1 MKVVFERMYHMEH
14 LVSVVIPVYNA
25 EKYLREA
32 LDSIINQTYINLEIV
47 CVDDGSTDSSPE
59 ILEEYKAKDN
69 RIVVYRKEN
78 SGGGAARNYGIER
91 TTGDYLY
98 FFDSDDIAKNS
109 LIEKALSKAVETN
122 ADIVAFD
129 AYTFKDDNIELK
141 TLKKGF
147 NRSILED
154 FDKETFSYKDFP
166 NKILSIIN
174 IVPWNKLIRREIVMK
189 NNVRFD
195 EISSSDDLTFSVM
208 CAAVANKIA
217 VMNEVL
223 LYYRL
228 GHAGTI
234 TSTMRN
240 KLFNVKL
247 ALESVERQIK
257 ALPYAEEIKLSLYY
271 LIIENYCFIFS
282 NYTYDFETQQSK
294 DYYNFIRER
303 FLDDEL
309 GSLTCEDIGNMRIYV
324 MYESIKKH
332 SYEEMLALRSR
343 DITVSLTSYPG
354 RISYVHS
361 VIENIAAQTLKP
373 KRVLLWLAKHQ
384 FPNGNEDLPQNLL
397 DCVSRGEVE
406 IRWCDD
412 DLRSHKKYFYTMQEY
427 PEDIVI
433 TVDDDL
439 VYPPDMIF
447 NLYQSYLAFPD
458 CVSGMRVHV
467 IGVDRKNEK
476 IIDYSKWMKQYDR
489 DILIPSTQFFA
500 TTGAGCLFPP
510 GTVDSHAF
518 NKEKIFELCPFA
530 DDIWMNFM
538 VLAKGVKTVCA
549 VRNFGLRYSAPQENS
564 LFIYNSS
571 NNKNEE
577 QFNAVR
583 DWLEKDFGENYFF
596 DQVSNHCGEFDLND
610 PLVLIDY
617 TEYQRKEKM
626 LVDKKLIKT
635 FAEKSEINA
644 KLKKTYAEK
653 AERGVE
659 IKKLSKENKK
669 LLSDVKLLK
678 KRISDIESSK
688 AYRIYKFIKH
698 LFKRK

>member
-1 MKVVFERMYHMEH
+1 MEH

-32 LDSIINQTYINLEIV
+32 LDSIVGQTYINLEII
-47 CVDDGSTDSSPE
+47 CVDDGSTDSSPQ
-59 ILEEYKAKDN
+59 ILEEYKAKDE
-69 RIVVYRKEN
+69 RILVYRKEN
-78 SGGGAARNYGIER
+78 SGGGAARNYGLER
-91 TTGDYLY
+91 ATGEYLY
-98 FFDSDDIAKNS
+98 FFDSDDVANKS
-109 LIEKALSKAVETN
+109 LIEKALAKALQTD

-129 AYTFKDDNIELK
+129 AYTFKDDNLENK
-141 TLKKGF
+141 TLKKGY
-147 NRSILED
+147 NRNILKELE
-154 FDKETFSYKDFP
+154 KETFSYKDFP
-166 NKILSIIN
+166 NKILSIVN
-174 IVPWNKLIRREIVMK
+174 IVPWNKLIRREIVVK
-189 NNVRFD
+189 NHIRFD

-208 CAAVANKIA
+208 CAAVAEKIA
-217 VMNEVL
+217 VMNDVL
-223 LYYRL
+223 MYYRL

-234 TSTMRN
+234 TSTMRY

-257 ALPYAEEIKLSLYY
+257 ALPHSDEIKLALYY

-282 NYTYDFETQQSK
+282 NYTYDFETQQSQE
-294 DYYNFIRER
+294 YYNFIRSR

-309 GSLTCEDIGNMRIYV
+309 SSLTQEDIDNMRIYV

-373 KRVLLWLAKHQ
+373 KRVLLWLAKPQ
-384 FPNGNEDLPQNLL
+384 FPNGNDDLPQNLL
-397 DCVSRGEVE
+397 DCVNMGEVE
-406 IRWCDD
+406 VRWCDE

-427 PEDIVI
+427 PDDIVI

-439 VYPPDMIF
+439 VYPSDMIF

-467 IGVDRKNEK
+467 IGLDRKNKK
-476 IIDYSKWMKQYDR
+476 IIDYSNWMKQYDR
-489 DILIPSTQFFA
+489 YILIPSTQFFA

-510 GTVDSHAF
+510 GSVDSHAF
-518 NKEKIFELCPFA
+518 NKEKIFEICPFA
-530 DDIWMNFM
+530 DDIWINFM

-549 VRNFGLRYSAPQENS
+549 VRNFGLRYSAPQEDS
-564 LFIYNSS
+564 LYNYNSANS
-571 NNKNEE
+571 KNEE

-583 DWLEKDFGENYFF
+583 DWLEKDFGENYFY
-596 DQVSNHCGEFDLND
+596 DQVNSRCGELDLND
-610 PLVLIDY
+610 PLTLIDY
-617 TEYQRKEKM
+617 TEYLRKEKM
-626 LVDKKLIKT
+626 QIEKKLFKT
-635 FAEKSEINA
+635 YAEKSEINA
-644 KLKKTYAEK
+644 KLKKTYGEK

-659 IKKLSKENKK
+659 IRKLKEENRKLSSDLKRLEKRMKKFENTK
-669 LLSDVKLLK
+669 LYHILRIF
-678 KRISDIESSK
+678 KRI
-688 AYRIYKFIKH
+688 
-698 LFKRK
+698 FKRK